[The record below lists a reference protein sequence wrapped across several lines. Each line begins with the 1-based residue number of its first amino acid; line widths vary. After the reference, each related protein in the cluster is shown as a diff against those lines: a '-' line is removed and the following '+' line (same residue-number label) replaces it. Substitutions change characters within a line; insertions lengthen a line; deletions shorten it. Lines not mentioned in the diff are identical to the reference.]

1 MYKICGKPFQPG
13 RIIDNPSDETLRQ
26 WALVHG
32 GVITEFGNLS
42 VTTRVRNRMAKLT
55 EVIMGEPDHPEVIGL
70 IHRVL
75 DYLNGKEVIMLDRV
89 MCTTPGFKKSC
100 RLYVTAEY
108 ARLPLMWGNTLFPSE
123 GKEPDFVAITVPEWE
138 EKKVLVLPE
147 MGLTI
152 ILGSD
157 YKGENK
163 KAMLRQVMY
172 WAKKEGNLG
181 LHAASKIIR
190 VYRGNQL
197 RDFGFLLFGLSG
209 TGKTSISGHS
219 HWLRFPEQVI
229 IRQDDVVILR
239 RDGSAVGTEDS
250 FYIKTD
256 GLDPASQPLLYAA
269 ALSPRAILENVFV
282 EPETGKVDFFN
293 STLTSNGRGMVKRK
307 DIAFTDDQID
317 MERVD
322 FIAFITRR
330 HDVMPPVVRLTPE
343 WAAAAFML
351 GESVET
357 SAGDP
362 TEAGKSVRVVGTNP
376 FIIGSQSEE
385 GNIFL
390 SILRERPD
398 IQCFILNTGNVG
410 GMVRGQ
416 KITVRDSVKIVE
428 MIARDKITWRRDD
441 FWGYDIPTEIPGV
454 ELERFDPKNYY
465 SDEQIEQLSQSLK
478 TERLAWLSQ
487 FPSLSLDI
495 LQAIKP

>member
-1 MYKICGKPFQPG
+1 MNKIFGKPFQP
-13 RIIDNPSDETLRQ
+13 RKVIDNPSDDSLRE
-26 WALVHG
+26 WALQHG
-32 GVITEFGNLS
+32 GSITEFGNLS
-42 VTTRVRNRMAKLT
+42 VVTRVRHRMAKLT
-55 EVIMGEPDHPEVIGL
+55 EVIMGDPDTDDLELIGN
-70 IHRVL
+70 VL
-75 DYLNGKEVIMLDRV
+75 DYLKGKEVIMLDRT
-89 MCTTPGFKKSC
+89 MCMRPGFKKSC

-108 ARLPLMWGNTLFPSE
+108 ARLPLMWGNTLFPPE

-138 EKKVLVLPE
+138 EKRVLVFPE

-172 WAKKEGNLG
+172 WAKTEGNLG
-181 LHAASKIIR
+181 LHAAGKILR
-190 VYRGNQL
+190 VMRGDQL

-209 TGKTSISGHS
+209 TGKTSLSCHS
-219 HWLRFPEQVI
+219 HWLSFPEVVV

-239 RDGSAVGTEDS
+239 RDGTAVGTEDS
-250 FYIKTD
+250 YYIKTED
-256 GLDPASQPLLYAA
+256 LEPGSQPLLYAA

-282 EPETGKVDFFN
+282 DPETGRVDFFN
-293 STLTSNGRGMVKRK
+293 HTLTSNGRAMVKRK

-317 MERVD
+317 IGRVD
-322 FIAFITRR
+322 FIMFITRR
-330 HDVMPPVVRLTPE
+330 HDILPPVVRLSPE

-362 TEAGKSVRVVGTNP
+362 AEAGKALRVVGTNP
-376 FIIGSQSEE
+376 FIVGSHAKE

-390 SILRERPD
+390 GILRENPD

-416 KITVRDSVKIVE
+416 KITVRDSVKIIE

-441 FWGYDIPTEIPGV
+441 FWGYDVPSEIPGV
-454 ELERFDPKNYY
+454 ELERFEPRNYY
-465 SDEQIEQLSQSLK
+465 SDEQM
-478 TERLAWLSQ
+478 ERLSHDLKRERLDWLSQ
-487 FPSLSLDI
+487 FPALNQDI
-495 LQAIKP
+495 LNAVRR